1 MSKGKDG
8 AMSDDL
14 SGVSRSS
21 WIAIPQAM
29 QQHGQAKRAT
39 ESRAL
44 PSKETAP
51 SDNVTDDNVADHV
64 ATAMKSD

>member
-1 MSKGKDG
+1 
-8 AMSDDL
+8 MSDDV

-29 QQHGQAKRAT
+29 QQHGQAKRAI
-39 ESRAL
+39 ESRVL

-51 SDNVTDDNVADHV
+51 GDKV
-64 ATAMKSD
+64 ATATTERSEPKLP